1 LGASRRKWLHAQRAS
16 KCAWKRRA
24 RGATGDAAERR
35 LKHDLVRRI
44 DPVVVEDRAAADQL
58 GRTVAVHV
66 GDADRTVKGPRVGTE
81 RDARPLERTVVLVS
95 IDLLVLGLRDELDDS
110 IAVNVGRRDA
120 LVAREQPLQ
129 SELEEVAAPA

>member
-1 LGASRRKWLHAQRAS
+1 
-16 KCAWKRRA
+16 
-24 RGATGDAAERR
+24 
-35 LKHDLVRRI
+35 
-44 DPVVVEDRAAADQL
+44 
-58 GRTVAVHV
+58 
-66 GDADRTVKGPRVGTE
+66 
-81 RDARPLERTVVLVS
+81 VLVS